1 MWIIDT
7 KQLFLFKVRLE
18 QTPVYTQYRT
28 GTSWKLHESN
38 SPIYA
43 KFLSW
48 KVTQGIVERL
58 LKQTGRVRSPK
69 STVKSTLKS
78 ARSNEL
84 ITSEKKRIQRRWGQK
99 NMEELCYVSGSTDGD
114 TANRWVW
121 NITKK
126 VKNIT
131 KKLLIHRLIAFLRKE
146 LFLADLLNVKKTQ
159 PNSVVK
165 KIFKEKKH
173 F

>member
-1 MWIIDT
+1 MDKIYKILVDILDLKAGFHLWIIHT
-7 KQLFLFKVRLE
+7 KQLFSFKVRLE

-58 LKQTGRVRSPK
+58 LKQTGRVRSPN
-69 STVKSTLKS
+69 SPVKSTLKS

-84 ITSEKKRIQRRWGQK
+84 ITSGKKIIQRRWGQK
-99 NMEELCYVSGSTDGD
+99 NMEELCYVSGSTDGEK
-114 TANRWVW
+114 TKRWVW

-131 KKLLIHRLIAFLRKE
+131 KKLL
-146 LFLADLLNVKKTQ
+146 
-159 PNSVVK
+159 SG
-165 KIFKEKKH
+165 
-173 F
+173 

>member
-1 MWIIDT
+1 M
-7 KQLFLFKVRLE
+7 FKVRLE

-84 ITSEKKRIQRRWGQK
+84 ITSEKKRIQRR
-99 NMEELCYVSGSTDGD
+99 
-114 TANRWVW
+114 
-121 NITKK
+121 
-126 VKNIT
+126 
-131 KKLLIHRLIAFLRKE
+131 
-146 LFLADLLNVKKTQ
+146 
-159 PNSVVK
+159 
-165 KIFKEKKH
+165 
-173 F
+173 